1 MRKKQK
7 KLYICISVNYI
18 LQFKHIEN
26 AKIKSS
32 MVAAY
37 TGGLIK

>member
-18 LQFKHIEN
+18 LQFRHIEN
-26 AKIKSS
+26 TKNQEFNGRSLHRR
-32 MVAAY
+32 
-37 TGGLIK
+37 TN